1 MKLLFSIP
9 ASFVATV
16 LDFGALFFML
26 HDGSDPVMVAFAI
39 GLHAIAAVLAAAAV
53 QVGAPRN
60 AAASRAWFAAFAFV
74 LALFVPFVGPL
85 GLQIVVR
92 AGLAA
97 KRRDEDD
104 PWTAL
109 DVDEALAERRI
120 AVKRR
125 GVTASKIQSLLGRRT
140 PEEAERRFQ
149 AILQVKHLPA
159 NQQIH
164 VLKFALKDPSD
175 EVRLFAFSRIEK
187 FRSDLEVKI
196 KEFTADLESAH
207 ADDRAILHL
216 RLAESFHEIA
226 YLSLAEGAVLAHA
239 LEQAKTHALRAK
251 ELRPASGPADYILG
265 RILLRTGEYDAA
277 IQMFQSAVRER
288 YPRVKVLPYMAEC
301 AFRQRRFDVM
311 QTMLR
316 EIERVAGNANP
327 IESLVEFWR

>member
-1 MKLLFSIP
+1 MKLLFSIL

-16 LDFGALFFML
+16 LDVGALFFLL
-26 HDGSDPVMVAFAI
+26 HDLDLVIVAIAI
-39 GLHAIAAVLAAAAV
+39 GLHTIAAVLAAAAV

-60 AAASRAWFAAFAFV
+60 AAAARGWFAAFAFV
-74 LALFVPFVGPL
+74 LAMFVPLVGPV
-85 GLQIVVR
+85 GLQIMVR

-97 KRRDEDD
+97 KRRDEED

-109 DVDEALAERRI
+109 EVDEALAERPI
-120 AVKRR
+120 AIKRR
-125 GVTASKIQSLLGRRT
+125 GVTASKIQSMLGRRT

-159 NQQIH
+159 NQQIQ
-164 VLKFALKDPSD
+164 VLKYALKDPSD

-187 FRSDLEVKI
+187 FRSDLEAKI
-196 KEFTADLESAH
+196 KEFTSDLETAH

-239 LEQAKTHALRAK
+239 LQQAKIHALRAK
-251 ELRPASGPADYILG
+251 ELRPASGPADYMLG